1 MNRWDVSESI
11 CVGRKD
17 RVRRN
22 QIKWHM
28 MGLARVPIKYR
39 FILIVNICAMSMK
52 TNPLVIQEVIKEEE
66 IMEKKI
72 YMYEAIVI

>member
-1 MNRWDVSESI
+1 
-11 CVGRKD
+11 
-17 RVRRN
+17 
-22 QIKWHM
+22 
-28 MGLARVPIKYR
+28 
-39 FILIVNICAMSMK
+39 MK

>member
-1 MNRWDVSESI
+1 
-11 CVGRKD
+11 
-17 RVRRN
+17 
-22 QIKWHM
+22 